1 MTDAIRDDQ
10 IFVPV
15 EGLEVNEVPDGRV
28 VYQASRERVHY
39 LNPTALVV
47 FELCSEKL
55 PLDAIA
61 AFLKDAYQ
69 LGPPPL
75 DEVKASAASLLK
87 EELARPW
94 TP

>member
-1 MTDAIRDDQ
+1 MPDDIRDDQ

-47 FELCSEKL
+47 FELCAEKI
-55 PLDAIA
+55 PLAAIA
-61 AFLKDAYQ
+61 RFLEDAYQ
-69 LGPPPL
+69 LGAPPL
-75 DEVKASAASLLK
+75 AEVRACMASLLK
-87 EELARPW
+87 EELVRPW